1 MSPLR
6 RRPALAVLVGLALL
20 DTAAG
25 GLPAAG
31 QDAGSNPARNY
42 FTDVALVDQDGREL
56 RFYSDLLAGKKV
68 VIGTFYT
75 TCSGACP
82 VLNKSMQKIQGW
94 LGDRLGKDVVMLSIT
109 VDAARDTPPRMKE
122 FARELGARPGWHF
135 LSGAP
140 GNVDLALAK
149 LGSAVEQPED
159 HNNLI
164 FVGNEP
170 TGLWKKAFGLAPSEE
185 LIPIVESVLEDQF

>member
-1 MSPLR
+1 MTPFARLS
-6 RRPALAVLVGLALL
+6 AFAGFVVLSLL
-20 DTAAG
+20 GAATG
-25 GLPAAG
+25 SAAEPPAAG
-31 QDAGSNPARNY
+31 VNAARNY

-94 LGDRLGKDVVMLSIT
+94 LGDRLGTEVVMLSIT
-109 VDAARDTPPRMKE
+109 VDPQRDTPPRMKE
-122 FARELGARPGWHF
+122 LARELGARPGWYF

-140 GNVDLALAK
+140 ANVGTALGK
-149 LGSAVEQPED
+149 LGSAVQQPED

-164 FVGNEP
+164 FIGNEP

-185 LIPIVESVLEDQF
+185 LIPIVQSVVDDEG

>member
-1 MSPLR
+1 MSLR
-6 RRPALAVLVGLALL
+6 TALAAFATLALL
-20 DTAAG
+20 GAG
-25 GLPAAG
+25 AVPAVEPQPAAE
-31 QDAGSNPARNY
+31 NPARNY

-56 RFYSDLLAGKKV
+56 RFYSDLLAGKVV
-68 VIGTFYT
+68 VIGTFYA

-82 VLNKSMQKIQGW
+82 VLNKSMQKIQTW

-109 VDAARDTPPRMKE
+109 VDPLRDTPPRMKE
-122 FARELGARPGWHF
+122 YARELGARPGWYF

-140 GNVDLALAK
+140 ANVDLALAK
-149 LGSAVEQPED
+149 LGSAVKQPED

-185 LIPIVESVLEDQF
+185 LIPIVESVLEDKG